1 MSGEMEDK
9 GYSVNIIF
17 HYPPDLLGLLTEALP
32 RLCKT
37 KKDLLLF
44 FQGAGVSHSL
54 LSPYEALL
62 NTDRESFKKPI
73 VAREILAKLNELGER
88 SLRERRE
95 LLKRVTE
102 FQDFSVCWESD
113 QAAARGLVAQ
123 IRELVNVKD
132 SFTRINLER
141 ELERK
146 QRLAEE
152 TKKAES
158 FRKRQ
163 QELQEIKQ
171 SFFALFGESNP
182 YKRGKALETA
192 LNRYFKYSGI
202 LVSEAI
208 TLKGDPG
215 NGIVEQIDGVVQIRG
230 QLFLV
235 EVKWEQE
242 TLGREKVA
250 PHLVRIFSRGLAGG
264 IFISYSDYTPAAIID
279 CKEALR
285 EKVIILCKLD
295 EFVHALE
302 REANLIEILHGKIDA
317 AVIQKNPLFFSTP

>member
-1 MSGEMEDK
+1 MKDK
-9 GYSVNIIF
+9 GYSLDIIF

-54 LSPYEALL
+54 LSTYEALL
-62 NTDRESFKKPI
+62 NTDRESFKKSI
-73 VAREILAKLNELGER
+73 VVREILTKLNELGER

-132 SFTRINLER
+132 SFTRMNLER
-141 ELERK
+141 EHERK
-146 QRLAEE
+146 QGLVEE
-152 TKKAES
+152 TKKTEA

-163 QELQEIKQ
+163 QEFQEIKQ

-182 YKRGKALETA
+182 YKRGKALEA
-192 LNRYFKYSGI
+192 VLNRYFKYSGI
-202 LVSEAI
+202 SVSEAI
-208 TLKGDPG
+208 NLKGDPG
-215 NGIVEQIDGVVQIRG
+215 NGIVEQIDSVVQIRG

-235 EVKWEQE
+235 EAKWEQE

-250 PHLVRIFSRGLAGG
+250 PHLVRVFSRGLAGG
-264 IFISYSDYTPAAIID
+264 IFISYSDYSPAAILD

-285 EKVIILCKLD
+285 EKVIVLCKLD
-295 EFVHALE
+295 EFVQALE
-302 REANLIEILHGKIDA
+302 REANLTEILHGKIDA
-317 AVIQKNPLFFSTP
+317 AVIQKNPLFFSIL